1 MGRVA
6 VLFYEFFATR
16 KWSYLVSIAI
26 SIAIGFIV
34 FYSID
39 TFKVPDFASETR
51 SDILNVIGILL
62 GFSISV
68 LAIFIASGNKNIDAS
83 KEHSIGVKLWKNRT
97 TSLFDRIV
105 IDLSYVIFLESVVL
119 LICFIIPA
127 FITTP
132 CRDLQLTSIIIAVS
146 VHIIFVI
153 LGITSDLYLI
163 VSKKESK
170 NKK

>member
-16 KWSYLVSIAI
+16 KWSYLLSVAI
-26 SIAIGFIV
+26 SIAIGVII
-34 FYSID
+34 FYNID
-39 TFKVPDFASETR
+39 ILKKPDFATATR
-51 SDILNVIGILL
+51 SDILNIIGILL

-68 LAIFIASGNKNIDAS
+68 LAIFIASGNNNIDAS
-83 KEHSIGVKLWKNRT
+83 KEYSIGIKLWKNKM

-119 LICFIIPA
+119 LICFVIPA
-127 FITTP
+127 FITNS
-132 CRDLQLTSIIIAVS
+132 CHELQLTCIIIAVL

-163 VSKKESK
+163 VSKK
-170 NKK
+170 

>member
-1 MGRVA
+1 MGRIT

-16 KWSYLVSIAI
+16 KWSYLLSIAI
-26 SIAIGFIV
+26 SITIGVII
-34 FYSID
+34 FYNID
-39 TFKVPDFASETR
+39 TLKKPDFASETR

-68 LAIFIASGNKNIDAS
+68 LAIFITSGNKNIDAS
-83 KEHSIGVKLWKNRT
+83 KEYPIGVKLWKNKM

-105 IDLSYVIFLESVVL
+105 IDLSYVIFWESVVL
-119 LICFIIPA
+119 LICFLIPA
-127 FITTP
+127 FITNP
-132 CRDLQLTSIIIAVS
+132 CRNLQLTSIIIVVS
-146 VHIIFVI
+146 IHIIFVI

-163 VSKKESK
+163 VSKKENK

>member
-1 MGRVA
+1 MGRLA

-16 KWSYLVSIAI
+16 KWSYLITVAFSV
-26 SIAIGFIV
+26 AIGIV
-34 FYSID
+34 IFYSVD
-39 TFKVPDFASETR
+39 TSKMPDFASKTR

-83 KEHSIGVKLWKNRT
+83 KEYAIGVKLWKNKT

-105 IDLSYVIFLESVVL
+105 IDLSYIIFLESVVL
-119 LICFIIPA
+119 LICFIVPA

-132 CRDLQLTSIIIAVS
+132 CHNLQLTSIIIGVS

>member
-6 VLFYEFFATR
+6 VLLYEFFATR
-16 KWSYLVSIAI
+16 KWTYLLSIAI
-26 SIAIGFIV
+26 SIAIGVII
-34 FYSID
+34 FYNID
-39 TFKVPDFASETR
+39 TLKKPNFASETR

-83 KEHSIGVKLWKNRT
+83 KEHSIGVKLWKNKT
-97 TSLFDRIV
+97 HSLFDRIV
-105 IDLSYVIFLESVVL
+105 IDLSYVIFWESVVL

-127 FITTP
+127 FIIDP
-132 CRDLQLTSIIIAVS
+132 CRELRLTCIIIAVL

-170 NKK
+170 NKQ